1 MLYVKA
7 LSIVLYTRVA
17 NVLLMCFSIV
27 LLHSQKVQHIHCV
40 KAVLEKGVLEKGVLE
55 NAFYTTD
62 NASFYMVNV
71 LCKSST
77 ENAFYT
83 TENALS

>member
-27 LLHSQKVQHIHCV
+27 LLHSQKAQHIHYV
-40 KAVLEKGVLEKGVLE
+40 KAV
-55 NAFYTTD
+55 
-62 NASFYMVNV
+62 
-71 LCKSST
+71 
-77 ENAFYT
+77 
-83 TENALS
+83 